1 MKNQIRSLQSIL
13 FLLFVVLGLNAST
26 SPSQQDSIVYDI
38 TEGKIQAAEADGLLK
53 KQMNQAQQDF
63 NEMNLRFDVL
73 AMELEPTGDS
83 PRLSGLSQVLYVYDQ
98 EVKAVKI
105 YQLDQKQQKAFF
117 AHLSS
122 LKKEFYT
129 ALTAVTKKK

>member
-1 MKNQIRSLQSIL
+1 MRNQIRSLQTVM
-13 FLLFVVLGLNAST
+13 FFLFVVLGLNAST
-26 SPSQQDSIVYDI
+26 SPTQHDAISYDI

-63 NEMNLRFDVL
+63 TEMNILFDAL

-98 EVKAVKI
+98 DVKAVKL

-117 AHLSS
+117 AHLAS

-129 ALTAVTKKK
+129 ALAVVTNQK